1 MAFQVLVF
9 SKTVD
14 YRHDSI
20 PAGIEGL
27 RRLAAD
33 SMSSSVSPAP
43 FTVTASEDAGLFT
56 EAGLAQY
63 RVIVL
68 CQNSGDFLDADQLA
82 ALKGFVRGGGGV
94 VGIHCAAFGMP
105 TRDVDTEGWYGR
117 LIGAQFSDHPEPQT
131 GIVRVVD
138 PGHTLVARGSGL
150 KAMKATA
157 DATYTW
163 ACFDEWYN
171 FTADPRDNGIHVLLA
186 VDETSYQGGK
196 HGSDH
201 PIAWCQEFE
210 GSRSFYTALGH
221 FDAAYADE
229 TFMAHVLN
237 GILWTARLID

>member
-9 SKTVD
+9 SKTAD

-33 SMSSSVSPAP
+33 STSPSVSPAP
-43 FTVTASEDAGLFT
+43 FIATASEDAGLFT
-56 EAGLAQY
+56 QAGLAPY
-63 RVIVL
+63 RVIVFL
-68 CQNSGDFLDADQLA
+68 QSSGDFLDADQLA
-82 ALKGFVRGGGGV
+82 ALKAFVRGGGGV

-105 TRDVDTEGWYGR
+105 TRVVDTEGWYGR
-117 LIGAQFSDHPEPQT
+117 LIGAQFSDHPEPQM

-138 PGHTLVARGSGL
+138 PSHTIIARGRGS
-150 KAMKATA
+150 KAMQAGA
-157 DATYTW
+157 QRR
-163 ACFDEWYN
+163 FDEWYN
-171 FTADPRDNGIHVLLA
+171 FTADPRDNDVHVLLT

-196 HGSDH
+196 HGPHH

-221 FDAAYADE
+221 YDEAYADE
-229 TFMAHVLN
+229 TFMAQVLN